1 MNWNKKLIIMLGLG
15 VAANAYS
22 QDLTKIRPVLTGA
35 PFLRIAPDARSGGMA
50 DQGVTTTPDTYSQYW
65 NAAKYPFTNAKT
77 SVGVSFTPYMNKITN
92 DIFLL
97 YGSFYTKLGEEDRST
112 LSASIYYFN
121 MGTVDLSRIVG
132 GVAVSEGQS
141 KPNEFSIDLA
151 YALKLS
157 ESFSMAVTGRY
168 IRSDLSS
175 LGQSSSTLQAA
186 NTFAVDIAGYYQS
199 PKIQSFGEKEGR
211 VRGGFAI
218 QNVGPKLNY
227 SKSIDSKSYLP
238 TIARLG
244 AGYDLFLDGENRLG
258 LTLEASKLLVPGAE
272 AVVDP
277 VTNRVSYSY
286 PDVSVINGMGKSFSN
301 KKSVMYSIAA
311 DYSYNDTF
319 DIRTGYFHESA
330 EQGGRQ
336 FATIGVGLKYKSFG
350 LDVSYLINT
359 AKINNALDNTLRFGL
374 VWDISE

>member
-1 MNWNKKLIIMLGLG
+1 MKLSKKFLFSIGL
-15 VAANAYS
+15 AASTAGFAQENI
-22 QDLTKIRPVLTGA
+22 QPVLTGA

-50 DQGVTTTPDTYSQYW
+50 DQGVATTPDTYSQYW
-65 NAAKYPFTNAKT
+65 NAAKYPFAEANTA
-77 SVGVSFTPYMNKITN
+77 VGVSFTPYLNKITS
-92 DIFLL
+92 DIFLI
-97 YGSFYTKLGEEDRST
+97 YGSFFTKLGDEDRSSI
-112 LSASIYYFN
+112 SASVYYFN
-121 MGTVDLSRIVG
+121 MGTIDLTTIVG
-132 GVAVSEGQS
+132 TTPQAAGST
-141 KPNEFSIDLA
+141 KPSEFSLDVA
-151 YALKLS
+151 YGLKLA

-168 IRSDLSS
+168 IRSDLSGGFNS
-175 LGQSSSTLQAA
+175 NSTLKAA
-186 NTFAVDIAGYYQS
+186 NTFAVDISGYYQS
-199 PKIQSFGEKEGR
+199 ANLPSFGDKEGR
-211 VRGGFAI
+211 IRGGFAI
-218 QNVGPKLNY
+218 QNLGPKLNY
-227 SKSIDSKSYLP
+227 SNDSSSKSYLP

-244 AGYDLFLDGENRLG
+244 AGYDLFLDEENRLG
-258 LTLEASKLLVPGAE
+258 LSVEASKLLVPGAE
-272 AVVDP
+272 PMVDP
-277 VTNRVSYSY
+277 VTNTISYTY

-350 LDVSYLINT
+350 LDISYLINT